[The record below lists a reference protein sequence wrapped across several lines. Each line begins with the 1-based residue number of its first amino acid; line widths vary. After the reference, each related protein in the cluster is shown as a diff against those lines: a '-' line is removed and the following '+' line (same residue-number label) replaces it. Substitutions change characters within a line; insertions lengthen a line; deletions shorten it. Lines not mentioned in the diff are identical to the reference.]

1 MGLLLSIVKTW
12 TKFQIGSSFACTFI
26 AGISM
31 YSLTRYVKL
40 SNKVSIF
47 GSILY
52 MSSAAVAF
60 YPISQAFNSW
70 GAAFLPLLFIPA
82 VKAINNPKNSINIVG
97 LATIVSVLLSVHMMT
112 LLIGLVAIV
121 PFFLYSLIKSE
132 EKLRWIKQMFLAIGL
147 TMLLSANSIIGFLD
161 PYLSNNILQP
171 FHLEQMSGDI
181 VKFLPVRNDLHN
193 IGLIYTV
200 IFIFAITMI
209 FFNWKKSY
217 LEEKF
222 FIIIG
227 GIFLLL
233 SSGLLPWDQLPNFIP
248 ALKTLQFPH
257 RFDIVSYVL
266 LILGFSIIVEK
277 ISIRKTSEIKTIVH
291 SLVVILCFM
300 SVMNINAFMTS
311 QSWQWQGNDPAA
323 SGNNKANLRIKDP
336 ELLRKAFKSSDLTK
350 GLNAILKG
358 TPDYLPIPENSNNDS
373 IYSSKP
379 YEKYLEQFVD
389 NSLKVKKTIT
399 SDSELKLE
407 WNNSSGVNEVAQLPV
422 VIYNHSI
429 VKINGQNISKKRIKK
444 TNLGAL
450 IVKSVKGRNVVVV
463 GYCPILDIKILF
475 VIKLIG
481 NLIVIFYSIQSYRI
495 IKRELIIST

>member
-1 MGLLLSIVKTW
+1 
-12 TKFQIGSSFACTFI
+12 
-26 AGISM
+26 
-31 YSLTRYVKL
+31 
-40 SNKVSIF
+40 
-47 GSILY
+47 
-52 MSSAAVAF
+52 
-60 YPISQAFNSW
+60 
-70 GAAFLPLLFIPA
+70 
-82 VKAINNPKNSINIVG
+82 
-97 LATIVSVLLSVHMMT
+97 
-112 LLIGLVAIV
+112 
-121 PFFLYSLIKSE
+121 
-132 EKLRWIKQMFLAIGL
+132 
-147 TMLLSANSIIGFLD
+147 MLLSANSIIGFLD

-227 GIFLLL
+227 GIFLLS

-373 IYSSKP
+373 IYSRA
-379 YEKYLEQFVD
+379 
-389 NSLKVKKTIT
+389 IC
-399 SDSELKLE
+399 
-407 WNNSSGVNEVAQLPV
+407 
-422 VIYNHSI
+422 
-429 VKINGQNISKKRIKK
+429 R
-444 TNLGAL
+444 
-450 IVKSVKGRNVVVV
+450 
-463 GYCPILDIKILF
+463 
-475 VIKLIG
+475 
-481 NLIVIFYSIQSYRI
+481 
-495 IKRELIIST
+495 

>member
-209 FFNWKKSY
+209 FLIGKKVTWKKN
-217 LEEKF
+217 
-222 FIIIG
+222 
-227 GIFLLL
+227 FL
-233 SSGLLPWDQLPNFIP
+233 
-248 ALKTLQFPH
+248 
-257 RFDIVSYVL
+257 
-266 LILGFSIIVEK
+266 
-277 ISIRKTSEIKTIVH
+277 
-291 SLVVILCFM
+291 
-300 SVMNINAFMTS
+300 
-311 QSWQWQGNDPAA
+311 
-323 SGNNKANLRIKDP
+323 
-336 ELLRKAFKSSDLTK
+336 
-350 GLNAILKG
+350 
-358 TPDYLPIPENSNNDS
+358 
-373 IYSSKP
+373 
-379 YEKYLEQFVD
+379 
-389 NSLKVKKTIT
+389 
-399 SDSELKLE
+399 
-407 WNNSSGVNEVAQLPV
+407 
-422 VIYNHSI
+422 
-429 VKINGQNISKKRIKK
+429 
-444 TNLGAL
+444 
-450 IVKSVKGRNVVVV
+450 
-463 GYCPILDIKILF
+463 
-475 VIKLIG
+475 
-481 NLIVIFYSIQSYRI
+481 
-495 IKRELIIST
+495 

>member
-1 MGLLLSIVKTW
+1 M
-12 TKFQIGSSFACTFI
+12 
-26 AGISM
+26 
-31 YSLTRYVKL
+31 
-40 SNKVSIF
+40 
-47 GSILY
+47 
-52 MSSAAVAF
+52 
-60 YPISQAFNSW
+60 
-70 GAAFLPLLFIPA
+70 
-82 VKAINNPKNSINIVG
+82 
-97 LATIVSVLLSVHMMT
+97 
-112 LLIGLVAIV
+112 
-121 PFFLYSLIKSE
+121 
-132 EKLRWIKQMFLAIGL
+132 
-147 TMLLSANSIIGFLD
+147 
-161 PYLSNNILQP
+161 
-171 FHLEQMSGDI
+171 
-181 VKFLPVRNDLHN
+181 
-193 IGLIYTV
+193 
-200 IFIFAITMI
+200 
-209 FFNWKKSY
+209 
-217 LEEKF
+217 EEKF